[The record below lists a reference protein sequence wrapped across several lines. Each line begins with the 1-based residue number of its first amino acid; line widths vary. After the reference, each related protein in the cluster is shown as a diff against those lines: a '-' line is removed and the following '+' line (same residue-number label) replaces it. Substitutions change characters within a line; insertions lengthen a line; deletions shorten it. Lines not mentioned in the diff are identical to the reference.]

1 MNLLGPTILFCSL
14 ASFMHVF
21 LEMDSIQIFIP
32 PSYLN
37 HPGVILLRIAVQGMA
52 LLDWVVTVAQTHL
65 VLITLILHTKSI
77 FVELAVLKRKVSAKI
92 NEQSGSSKKGQKCKS
107 RIFTGMDD
115 MQLYSLANYFF
126 TVVNQNL
133 SFSVVFILGPGLAL
147 DVSTNYMVLQMYEG
161 FPIYLYVV
169 ACLMGTVGLT
179 IMAYELPKAGE
190 TYETSCELLHG
201 WKEKCP
207 SRRTLRNKR
216 VMSFRPIG
224 YTSGGWFTFKRD
236 TVTTVAEQLMDYTIN
251 SILTF

>member
-32 PSYLN
+32 AKYMN
-37 HPGVILLRIAVQGMA
+37 QVGVILLRVAMQGMA
-52 LLDWVVTVAQTHL
+52 LLDWVVTIAQTHL
-65 VLITLILHTKSI
+65 VLISLILHTKSI
-77 FVELAVLKRKVSAKI
+77 FVELAVFKQKI
-92 NEQSGSSKKGQKCKS
+92 SEQSGSSKKGQKCKAS
-107 RIFTGMDD
+107 IFTGLDD
-115 MQLYSLANYFF
+115 MQLYSLAHYFF
-126 TVVNQNL
+126 RVVNQNL
-133 SFSVVFILGPGLAL
+133 SFSLVFILGPGLAL
-147 DVSTNYMVLQMYEG
+147 DVSTNYMILQMYEG

-179 IMAYELPKAGE
+179 IMAYELPKTGE
-190 TYETSCELLHG
+190 SYEASCELLHG
-201 WKEKCP
+201 WKGKCR
-207 SRRTLRNKR
+207 SRRTLRYKR

-251 SILTF
+251 SILSF